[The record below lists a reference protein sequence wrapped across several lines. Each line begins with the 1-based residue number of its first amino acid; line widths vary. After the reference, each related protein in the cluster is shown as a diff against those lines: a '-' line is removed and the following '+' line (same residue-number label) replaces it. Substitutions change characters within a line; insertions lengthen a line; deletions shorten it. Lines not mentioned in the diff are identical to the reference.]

1 MPNEKPYDQPD
12 SHEHDHG
19 DNHHHAA
26 DHSNTHNHERYTSE
40 HPDAYTHTHDNDHN
54 HSHDHD
60 PTHDNDHDSDQT
72 HDHHNHDHNHD
83 HSHGFGHH
91 HHPINLKQVNRAF
104 IIGIALN
111 FLFVVI
117 EVFAGLN
124 IHSLS
129 LLSDAGHNLA
139 DVASLAMALIANRL
153 LRVRATDKYTYGF
166 KKTTIL
172 VALLNAA
179 ILLISL
185 GAIGYEALHRL
196 MNPEPTLPGKIISLV
211 AAIGIAINALTA
223 MLFFRSKDSDLNVR
237 GAFLHLLSDAIVSA
251 GLVIGGLVIYYT
263 QLNWIDPALSLVIA
277 IIILY
282 STWQL
287 LRDSLR
293 LSLDGV
299 PSGIEISKIKEAI
312 GKMKD
317 VKDFHHIHVWAI
329 STTENALTAHLV
341 VDRSCTMESI
351 ENLKHRIKHELL
363 HRNIQHATLE
373 VELSDNPCAEPDC
386 GDAPQ

>member
-1 MPNEKPYDQPD
+1 
-12 SHEHDHG
+12 
-19 DNHHHAA
+19 
-26 DHSNTHNHERYTSE
+26 
-40 HPDAYTHTHDNDHN
+40 
-54 HSHDHD
+54 
-60 PTHDNDHDSDQT
+60 
-72 HDHHNHDHNHD
+72 
-83 HSHGFGHH
+83 
-91 HHPINLKQVNRAF
+91 I
-104 IIGIALN
+104 
-111 FLFVVI
+111 FVII
-117 EVFAGLN
+117 EVVVGLN

-139 DVASLAMALIANRL
+139 DVASLAMALVAIRL

-179 ILLISL
+179 ILLLSL

-196 MNPEPTLPGKIISLV
+196 MTPEAALPGKTISVV
-211 AAIGIAINALTA
+211 AAIGIGINALTA
-223 MLFFRSKDSDLNVR
+223 MLFFRNKESDLNVR

-251 GLVIGGLVIYYT
+251 GLVIGGLVIFYT
-263 QLNWIDPALSLVIA
+263 HLYWIDPALSLVIA

-299 PSGIEISKIKEAI
+299 PAGIEISKIKEAVCR
-312 GKMKD
+312 MKD
-317 VKDFHHIHVWAI
+317 VIDFHHIHVWAI
-329 STTENALTAHLV
+329 STSENALTAHLV
-341 VDRSCTMESI
+341 VDKTAGMELI
-351 ENLKHRIKHELL
+351 EQLKHHIKHELL

-373 VELSDNPCAEPDC
+373 VEMSDSPCDEPDC
-386 GDAPQ
+386 

>member
-1 MPNEKPYDQPD
+1 MSTSDPHNHPHKDV
-12 SHEHDHG
+12 HDHT
-19 DNHHHAA
+19 H
-26 DHSNTHNHERYTSE
+26 DHTHDHPNDHTHNHGDS
-40 HPDAYTHTHDNDHN
+40 HD
-54 HSHDHD
+54 HSHDHG
-60 PTHDNDHDSDQT
+60 
-72 HDHHNHDHNHD
+72 

-91 HHPINLKQVNRAF
+91 HHPVNLKSVNRAF
-104 IIGIALN
+104 
-111 FLFVVI
+111 VV
-117 EVFAGLN
+117 GLS

-139 DVASLAMALIANRL
+139 DVASLAMALVAFRL
-153 LRVRATDKYTYGF
+153 LRVRATERYTYGF

-196 MNPEPTLPGKIISLV
+196 MTPESSLPGKTISIV
-211 AAIGIAINALTA
+211 AAIGIGINALTA
-223 MLFFRSKDSDLNVR
+223 MLFFRNKDSDLNVR

-251 GLVIGGLVIYYT
+251 GLVVGGLVIFYT
-263 QLNWIDPALSLVIA
+263 HQYWIDPALSLVIA
-277 IIILY
+277 FIILF

-299 PSGIEISKIKEAI
+299 PAGIEISKIRETI
-312 GKMKD
+312 GRMKN
-317 VKDFHHIHVWAI
+317 VRDFHHIHVWAI

-341 VDRSCTMESI
+341 VEKNCEMELI
-351 ENLKHRIKHELL
+351 EKLKHHIKHELL
-363 HRNIQHATLE
+363 HLNIQHATLE
-373 VELSDNPCAEPDC
+373 IELADSPCDEPDC
-386 GDAPQ
+386 